1 MKKTALAAIAV
12 IFVFTLTKFSFAAN
26 DFEIKGTV
34 TKINGNQITVK
45 DNQGQ
50 EVSIVGNPNGIRTGD
65 KILVNVSIR
74 PQESPRKLT
83 VEEKDYLTKQCL
95 IDSADLDII
104 SELNIYNQAQILNG
118 AVARDCNKL
127 ASFKASRKYYK
138 KLKPNAVVPLTP
150 VGWNISWLTDKE
162 YQHYLDILNNA
173 PW

>member
-12 IFVFTLTKFSFAAN
+12 IFVFTLAKFSFAAN

-34 TKINGNQITVK
+34 TKINGNRITIK
-45 DNQGQ
+45 DDQGK
-50 EVSIVGNPNGIRTGD
+50 EVSILGNPNGIRTGD

-104 SELNIYNQAQILNG
+104 PELDNDHQALILNG
-118 AVARDCNKL
+118 VTDRNCSKL
-127 ASFKASRKYYK
+127 ASFKASREYYK
-138 KLKPNAVVPLTP
+138 KLRPNATIPLAP
-150 VGWNISWLTDKE
+150 IGWAIDWLTEKE